1 MPRASQS
8 RFRIRGEDGELSFS
22 KYTDATQT
30 LSRALDIASR
40 VDTPG
45 TWEVIEWEDVVYR
58 VHKLDNPEN
67 KLDIR
72 VEVVR

>member
-8 RFRIRGEDGELSFS
+8 RFRIRGKDGELSFS

-30 LSRALDIASR
+30 LSRALDIATR
-40 VDTPG
+40 ADTPG
-45 TWEVIEWEDVVYR
+45 TWDVLEWEDVVYR
-58 VHKLDNPEN
+58 VHRLDNPDKKFVVN
-67 KLDIR
+67 

>member
-8 RFRIRGEDGELSFS
+8 RFRIRGEDGELSFK
-22 KYTDATQT
+22 KYTSAEQT
-30 LSRALDIASR
+30 LSRALNIASHGG
-40 VDTPG
+40 TG
-45 TWEVIEWEDVVYR
+45 TWDVMEWEDVVYR
-58 VHKLDNPEN
+58 VHRLDNPDK